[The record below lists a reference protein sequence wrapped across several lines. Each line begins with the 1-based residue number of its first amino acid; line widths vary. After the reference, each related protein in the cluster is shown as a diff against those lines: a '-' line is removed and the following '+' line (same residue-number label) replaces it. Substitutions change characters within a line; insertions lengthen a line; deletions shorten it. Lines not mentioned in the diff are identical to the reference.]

1 MIAYNFLSVLTLL
14 PTEAGGRKKP
24 VFSHYR
30 PSFSFNTK
38 QFFSGE
44 VVFVNVAELRPGET
58 TMAEIKLLPSRHIRH
73 NLKSGDTFAISEGN
87 KIVGTGVIR
96 RIDNKEEVELSEKA

>member
-1 MIAYNFLSVLTLL
+1 MIVYNFLTTLSLL
-14 PTEAGGRKKP
+14 PTEAGGRKKS

-38 QFFSGE
+38 QHFSGE
-44 VVFVNVAELRPGET
+44 VVFVQVEELHPGET
-58 TMAEIKLLPSRHIRH
+58 AMAEVRLLPSRYIRH

-96 RIDNKEEVELSEKA
+96 RIDKKEEVLV